1 MAYINFTRIAMDIET
16 DARKANRIHLLMQ
29 QGLSYGQAANKLK
42 EEEAYKKEVE
52 YDKAIDEE
60 NK

>member
-1 MAYINFTRIAMDIET
+1 
-16 DARKANRIHLLMQ
+16 MQ